1 MNLPANFPV
10 IASSGSGAR
19 ADRSAPDEAAA
30 TKFGDMI
37 APKSG
42 KGAQK
47 SANQHADDR
56 KTTWSWTRIELPN
69 SRIEWSQDTDA
80 EPTDLADD
88 ETVGA
93 SASVENTDEPA
104 EEAETHGQWSPD
116 GKRTVE
122 AGNEA
127 ETGERAEL
135 PPVIGAEPEAAPPEE
150 GTDGTAEEWDP
161 LAAQSMAAAGAQ
173 TPLPVQGDGE
183 FRQGAASAAGED
195 RRLDPRLAARERSS
209 TIGERTTHGPER
221 AETTMREAG
230 RPAIADGERLSQRGG
245 VASDSRAAEAR
256 QAVQFRADQAQK
268 RDDQLRPDPF
278 AQRVTVVAS
287 QTTPVTSPA
296 PAMTHLVLSSASSQ
310 VVTAIREDIGE
321 ASRAALASIEAQEAS
336 GTRNRPVH
344 TLQIQLQP
352 ADLGRVNARLSI
364 EGTQLRV
371 ELQVETEQARAALS
385 KDADSILKALKAA
398 GFEIDRVT
406 IQQAQPASNTAP
418 TGNQERGAASFAAQG
433 NGADESGSQGNQRGT
448 GHQTG
453 HAPQEGHDGASQ
465 HDTRGGLFI

>member
-10 IASSGSGAR
+10 IASSGTGAR
-19 ADRSAPDEAAA
+19 ADRSAPDEAAT

-42 KGAQK
+42 KVAQK
-47 SANQHADDR
+47 AADQHADDR
-56 KTTWSWTRIELPN
+56 KTSWSWTRIELPK
-69 SRIEWSQDTDA
+69 SRIEWSPDADA

-93 SASVENTDEPA
+93 SIENTDEPA
-104 EEAETHGQWSPD
+104 EEVETQGQWSP
-116 GKRTVE
+116 GEKRTVE
-122 AGNEA
+122 PGDEA

-135 PPVIGAEPEAAPPEE
+135 PSAIAAEPETAPPEE
-150 GTDGTAEEWDP
+150 GTDGTAEERDP
-161 LAAQSMAAAGAQ
+161 LAARSMAAAGPQ
-173 TPLPVQGDGE
+173 SPIPVQGDGE
-183 FRQGAASAAGED
+183 SRQGAASVAGEE
-195 RRLDPRLAARERSS
+195 RRLDPRPAARERSS
-209 TIGERTTHGPER
+209 AIGERTAHRAER
-221 AETTMREAG
+221 AETAMREAG
-230 RPAIADGERLSQRGG
+230 RPAMADGERLSQRGG
-245 VASDSRAAEAR
+245 VEGDSRAPEAR
-256 QAVQFRADQAQK
+256 QAVQTRTDQAQK
-268 RDDQLRPDPF
+268 RGDQLRPDLF

-287 QTTPVTSPA
+287 QTAPVTPPSP
-296 PAMTHLVLSSASSQ
+296 PMTHVGLSGASTQ

-321 ASRAALASIEAQEAS
+321 ASRAALASMEAQEAS
-336 GTRNRPVH
+336 GARNRPVH

-352 ADLGRVNARLSI
+352 ADLGRVNARMSI

-371 ELQVETEQARAALS
+371 EIQVETEQARAALT

-406 IQQAQPASNTAP
+406 IQQAQPASNAAP
-418 TGNQERGAASFAAQG
+418 TGNQERGAASFAALG
-433 NGADESGSQGNQRGT
+433 HGADESGSQGNQRGT
-448 GHQTG
+448 GHQAG

>member
-42 KGAQK
+42 QGAQK

-69 SRIEWSQDTDA
+69 SRIEWSRDADA

-93 SASVENTDEPA
+93 SVENTDEPA
-104 EEAETHGQWSPD
+104 EDVETHGQWSPD

-135 PPVIGAEPEAAPPEE
+135 PPAIETEPEAAPPEE
-150 GTDGTAEEWDP
+150 GKDETAEERDP
-161 LAAQSMAAAGAQ
+161 LAAQSMVTAGAQ
-173 TPLPVQGDGE
+173 SPLPVQGDGE
-183 FRQGAASAAGED
+183 SRQGAVAAAGED
-195 RRLDPRLAARERSS
+195 RRLVPRLVARERSS
-209 TIGERTTHGPER
+209 AIGERTVQGAER

-230 RPAIADGERLSQRGG
+230 RPAMADGERLSQRGG
-245 VASDSRAAEAR
+245 AEGDSRPAEAR
-256 QAVQFRADQAQK
+256 LAVQSRADQAQK
-268 RDDQLRPDPF
+268 RDDQVRPDPF

-287 QTTPVTSPA
+287 QTTPVMPPA
-296 PAMTHLVLSSASSQ
+296 PALTSVGLSSASTQ
-310 VVTAIREDIGE
+310 VVTAIREDVGE
-321 ASRAALASIEAQEAS
+321 ASRAALASIEAQEAN
-336 GTRNRPVH
+336 GARNRPVH

-352 ADLGRVNARLSI
+352 ADLGRVNARMSL

-385 KDADSILKALKAA
+385 RDADSILKALKAA

-406 IQQAQPASNTAP
+406 IQQAQPAANTAP
-418 TGNQERGAASFAAQG
+418 TGNQDRGAASFAAQG